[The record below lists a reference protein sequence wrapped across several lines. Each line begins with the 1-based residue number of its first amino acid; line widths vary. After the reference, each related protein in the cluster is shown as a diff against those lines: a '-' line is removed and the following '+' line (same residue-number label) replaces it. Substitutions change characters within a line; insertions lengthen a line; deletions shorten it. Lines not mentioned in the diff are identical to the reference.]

1 MMANRGFFLLAL
13 VAIAALLVSTA
24 VFTVSETDLAIK
36 FRFGEIVRADYE
48 PGLHFMTPFVNNVRK
63 FEKRIMTRNY
73 PTDEFLTSEGK
84 QLGIDFYVKW
94 RIADIGDYYRATGGD
109 EEIATVRLGEIVKD
123 GIKGVIAR
131 RTIQQVVTAERA
143 EFIGEVLLVAAAGVA
158 ELGIELID
166 VRVKRIDL
174 PPEVSDS
181 VYNRMRQD
189 FVRQATKL
197 RAEGSETSER
207 LKSEADRERTE
218 ILAAAYRDAEVLRG
232 EGDSRATGIYAS
244 AYSKNAEFYAFY
256 RSLEAYRNSIGG
268 EGDVLVISPDSEFF
282 RYLERAGSKR

>member
-1 MMANRGFFLLAL
+1 MPTHTPPFAL
-13 VAIAALLVSTA
+13 VRTAYATRARGRSARASTA
-24 VFTVSETDLAIK
+24 LAT
-36 FRFGEIVRADYE
+36 RRERAEKLMELDAAVVE
-48 PGLHFMTPFVNNVRK
+48 VGAPGA
-63 FEKRIMTRNY
+63 E
-73 PTDEFLTSEGK
+73 
-84 QLGIDFYVKW
+84 
-94 RIADIGDYYRATGGD
+94 
-109 EEIATVRLGEIVKD
+109 
-123 GIKGVIAR
+123 
-131 RTIQQVVTAERA
+131 QVDPVTAEDALEQMFEMEKRLA
-143 EFIGEVLLVAAAGVA
+143 FDIYA